1 MGVSCPLLT
10 PPSESL
16 PGEER
21 MLEEELSLETTMCGV
36 VAGSTEG
43 GEEEQPSEEDA
54 LDGGASTDGGW
65 LCSIEPAFEGG
76 GDTVS

>member
-1 MGVSCPLLT
+1 MGVSWPLLT

-21 MLEEELSLETTMCGV
+21 MLEELSLETTMCGV

-43 GEEEQPSEEDA
+43 GEEEQPSDEDA
-54 LDGGASTDGGW
+54 LDGGASTEGGW
-65 LCSIEPAFEGG
+65 LCSIEPELEGG